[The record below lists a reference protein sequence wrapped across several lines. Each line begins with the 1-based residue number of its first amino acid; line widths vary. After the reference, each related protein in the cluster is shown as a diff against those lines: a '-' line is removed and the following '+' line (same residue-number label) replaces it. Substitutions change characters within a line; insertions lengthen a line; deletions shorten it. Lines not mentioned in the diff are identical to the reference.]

1 MTPITSYLVES
12 DYDNQP
18 YLDVELEFAGMCLRQ
33 YAWPPRLGYNDF
45 DFWVP
50 QLAGDCW

>member
-1 MTPITSYLVES
+1 MKPMLSHLAEY
-12 DYDNQP
+12 DYDNRP
-18 YLDVELEFAGMCLRQ
+18 LTNVELEFSDMCLRQ
-33 YAWPPRLGYNDF
+33 YVWPPRLGYNDF